1 MAGAT
6 LVHKSRFLLVGLV
19 VLHLAAISHQV
30 DAGGGVSLLQRALF
44 NLLSPVETAFS
55 GAARGVLSSWRGWI
69 DLRRV
74 HQTNELLEERVRYLE
89 TLLQQRQHQAR
100 EADRLREVLALRE
113 TLSLETIAAE
123 VVTRDGMPWFRTLTL
138 DRGRDAGVA
147 LEAAVISPAGVL
159 GRVVAL
165 GPSASKVQLLQDR
178 ESGAGVMIERSR
190 VAGVV
195 SGQLG
200 FADAGA
206 NDLVMKYVPGLA
218 DVVVGDVVVTS
229 GMDRIYPKGLVVG
242 RVRLVGPGSGL
253 FKEILVTSA
262 ARPDQIEE
270 VLVVKKTGSV
280 PVLDESV
287 K

>member
-1 MAGAT
+1 MALAIA
-6 LVHKSRFLLVGLV
+6 VHKSRFLLVGLV

-30 DAGGGVSLLQRALF
+30 DAGGGVSVLQRAVF
-44 NLLSPVETAFS
+44 SLLSPVETAFS
-55 GAARGVLSSWRGWI
+55 GATRGVISAWRGWI
-69 DLRRV
+69 DLRQV
-74 HQTNELLEERVRYLE
+74 HQTNERLEERVRYLE
-89 TLLQQRQHQAR
+89 TLLQERQHQAR
-100 EADRLREVLALRE
+100 EADRLRDVLAMRQ
-113 TLSLETIAAE
+113 TLPLETIAAE

-138 DRGRDAGVA
+138 DRGRDAGVT

-165 GPSASKVQLLQDR
+165 GPAAAKVQLLRDR
-178 ESGAGVMIERSR
+178 ESGAGVVIERSR

-200 FADAGA
+200 FADSGA

-218 DVVVGDVVVTS
+218 DVVVGDVLVTS

-242 RVRLVGPGSGL
+242 TVRVVGPGSGL
-253 FKEILVTSA
+253 FKEILVTPA
-262 ARPDQIEE
+262 AEPDRVEE
-270 VLVVKKTGSV
+270 VLVVKRTGTV

-287 K
+287 Q

>member
-1 MAGAT
+1 MARAID
-6 LVHKSRFLLVGLV
+6 VHKSRFLLVGLV

-44 NLLSPVETAFS
+44 NLLSPVETTFS
-55 GAARGVLSSWRGWI
+55 GAARGVLSGWRGWI

-74 HQTNELLEERVRYLE
+74 HKTNELLEERVRYLE
-89 TLLQQRQHQAR
+89 TLLQERQHQAR

-262 ARPDQIEE
+262 ARPDQLEE
-270 VLVVKKTGSV
+270 VLVVKKTGSA
-280 PVLDESV
+280 PAFDESV